1 MFSKLDHL
9 NCVIKQLS
17 VYFLLLL
24 GLNAFSQNNSTQ
36 ELQSERYL
44 YLNAGALLN
53 IPAGFQVGY
62 EQRIVGNWYWDIEG
76 GVLLFSKTPTIMDF
90 NAKNRKGMRLQTG
103 VKTYLTDHFFIGPQ
117 FLYKRVTMDEK
128 EWFWRFENEYEQRFD
143 TYRIRRTYAIA
154 AEMGWHFP
162 VEASPVSVE
171 IAYAFGVQN
180 FNVRYDSILPPD
192 VSFNQLENIGT
203 QPGSMYLPFF
213 NYRIKIKYALDWQD
227 PIEERVAQKNKE
239 SKNKK
244 AKKKK

>member
-1 MFSKLDHL
+1 M
-9 NCVIKQLS
+9 IKQLNL
-17 VYFLLLL
+17 YFILLL

-36 ELQSERYL
+36 ELQSERFL

-76 GVLLFSKTPTIMDF
+76 GVLLFSKIPTIMDF

-103 VKTYLTDHFFIGPQ
+103 VKTYLTEHFFIGPQ
-117 FLYKRVTMDEK
+117 FLYKRVTMNEK

-171 IAYAFGVQN
+171 IAYAFGVK
-180 FNVRYDSILPPD
+180 I
-192 VSFNQLENIGT
+192 
-203 QPGSMYLPFF
+203 SM
-213 NYRIKIKYALDWQD
+213 LDMIVFCHQMFRL
-227 PIEERVAQKNKE
+227 IN
-239 SKNKK
+239 
-244 AKKKK
+244 